1 MVSQSHFSVRQA
13 QQDFSRTEQSSLLR
27 RTRQSE
33 SGQSESGQSKSGQLK
48 KTTATVLVF
57 EPDDTSMKKLCAF
70 LRKNGF
76 RVLSTQRPE
85 GVEFRFKT
93 WPKPDLLIISAH
105 QNADIAL
112 KAFNAFSWNPYLA
125 KCPVF
130 LIGASCQKELLTKYA
145 KIDHLRKVILTPFK
159 TELFVRVIN
168 SLIRRSQRA

>member
-1 MVSQSHFSVRQA
+1 MVSQSHFPA
-13 QQDFSRTEQSSLLR
+13 QQSQQNFVRAERTSLSRR
-27 RTRQSE
+27 INE
-33 SGQSESGQSKSGQLK
+33 SKSGQSKSGQFK
-48 KTTATVLVF
+48 KTSATVLVF

-105 QNADIAL
+105 HNADIAL

-130 LIGASCQKELLTKYA
+130 LIGANRQKEILTKYA

>member
-1 MVSQSHFSVRQA
+1 
-13 QQDFSRTEQSSLLR
+13 
-27 RTRQSE
+27 
-33 SGQSESGQSKSGQLK
+33 
-48 KTTATVLVF
+48 
-57 EPDDTSMKKLCAF
+57 MKKLCAF
-70 LRKNGF
+70 LRRNGF

-130 LIGASCQKELLTKYA
+130 LIGASCQKEILTKYA

>member
-13 QQDFSRTEQSSLLR
+13 QQDFSHTEQSSLLR

-70 LRKNGF
+70 LRRNGF

-112 KAFNAFSWNPYLA
+112 KAFNTFSWNPYLA

-130 LIGASCQKELLTKYA
+130 LIGANCQKELLTKYA